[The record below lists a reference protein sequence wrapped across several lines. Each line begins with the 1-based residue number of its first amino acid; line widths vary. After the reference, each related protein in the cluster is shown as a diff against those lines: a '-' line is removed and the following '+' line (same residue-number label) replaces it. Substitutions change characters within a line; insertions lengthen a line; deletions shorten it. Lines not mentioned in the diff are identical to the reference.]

1 MENDEMNTYADE
13 TLYRIYIKLSGV
25 ISRDRYQFEL
35 ILCLTLGILF
45 GCVTQSVY
53 GGSSDW
59 KGVLAGYCAGFLPS
73 LRAVFPVTLGF
84 VAAVFAVA
92 PFAYVRLLIYP
103 LSAVRAMGLGALCC
117 GALQCGSLREVSFA
131 SIVLLPYAAVNCL
144 IAVYAGEYALGLR
157 ESFTGENQGLT
168 RSLIVHTLKMLSCY
182 LALAALSCVVFALS
196 CLLFG
201 IYLI

>member
-1 MENDEMNTYADE
+1 MKMENDEMNTYADE

-73 LRAVFPVTLGF
+73 LRAVFPVTLDWRTSTTRKQPK
-84 VAAVFAVA
+84 VKI
-92 PFAYVRLLIYP
+92 RLRCT
-103 LSAVRAMGLGALCC
+103 AKQA
-117 GALQCGSLREVSFA
+117 
-131 SIVLLPYAAVNCL
+131 
-144 IAVYAGEYALGLR
+144 
-157 ESFTGENQGLT
+157 ES
-168 RSLIVHTLKMLSCY
+168 
-182 LALAALSCVVFALS
+182 
-196 CLLFG
+196 
-201 IYLI
+201 